1 MNEQLAKEITAH
13 YRDLPDPRLRD
24 LAMREAKDLSSMGLE
39 LLGRELLKRGM
50 PIDLEVCIDAQTRP
64 LAADELD
71 LLVALAQRQ
80 PCSEC
85 NATDQPVEGLGLSAT
100 LTRGKNARRRQR
112 VILVCPAC
120 RRKALRGACMAAL
133 TLSWWSPTWPWLTPA
148 VLLHNLRC
156 FFRAGRAASL
166 REHVK
171 ARYVDYRLLAVTGI
185 RNGI

>member
-1 MNEQLAKEITAH
+1 MDKRLANDIAAH
-13 YRDLPDPRLRD
+13 YRDLSDVLLRD
-24 LAMREAKDLSSMGLE
+24 LAMREAKDLTSQGLE
-39 LLGRELLKRGM
+39 LLGRELRKRGM

-85 NATDQPVEGLGLSAT
+85 DATDQPVEGLGLSAT
-100 LTRGKNARRRQR
+100 LTRGKNARRRQK

-133 TLSWWSPTWPWLTPA
+133 TLS
-148 VLLHNLRC
+148 
-156 FFRAGRAASL
+156 
-166 REHVK
+166 
-171 ARYVDYRLLAVTGI
+171 
-185 RNGI
+185 